1 MKLHRLVQTSLA
13 VAATRSRNAKRDAL
27 AEVIRA
33 MDGEELPVGV
43 AYLSGILPQG
53 RIGVGPAAIRD
64 SAAVPPAPVP
74 SLSLREAHAAVE
86 RVRSPAGPGSAEAR
100 RAALRALFGRC
111 VPDELRF
118 LIRLFVGELRQGA
131 LDGVMVEAIAKA
143 AQCSGADV
151 RRAYML
157 RPDLAHVATVAM
169 RDGAAGLRSVRLS
182 LGTPIQSMLAQTAHD
197 VGGAV
202 DAMQRAVLDYKMD
215 GARVQVHKAGTE
227 VAVFSRQHNDVS
239 SSVPEVVE
247 AVVAMPAR
255 SLVLDGEVIGFDGA
269 GRPLPFQTTMRRFG
283 RRRDVATL
291 REELPVAPRFF
302 DCLHA
307 DGEDILGQ
315 PLTERLALLDAIVA
329 PALRMPRIETLEA
342 AVATAFLDGAL
353 AAGHEGVMVKDP
365 ASGYAAGSRG
375 KAWLKVKSA
384 HTLDLV
390 VLAAEWGHGR
400 RRGKLSNLHLGARDP
415 GTGGFVMLGKTFK
428 GLTDAMLAWQ
438 TRALLDL
445 EVSCDSHT
453 VYVEPRLVV
462 EILCN
467 EVQTSPHYPAGLA
480 LRFARV
486 KRYRT
491 DKGPDAADTLDTVR
505 ALHTGAGE

>member
-1 MKLHRLVQTSLA
+1 MKLHRLVRVSSA
-13 VAATRSRNAKRDAL
+13 VASTRGRNAKRDAL
-27 AEVIRA
+27 AEALRA
-33 MDGEELPVGV
+33 MDADELPVGV
-43 AYLSGILPQG
+43 AYLSGVLPQG

-64 SAAVPPAPVP
+64 AARTGPSPSAALTIA
-74 SLSLREAHAAVE
+74 EADAAME
-86 RVRSPAGPGSAEAR
+86 RIRATTGPGSTATRKET
-100 RAALRALFGRC
+100 LRALFGRAT
-111 VPDELRF
+111 PDEQRF
-118 LIRLFVGELRQGA
+118 LIRLLVGELRQGA
-131 LDGVMVEAIAKA
+131 LDGVMVEAIARA
-143 AQCSGADV
+143 AVCSAADV

-157 RPDLAHVATVAM
+157 RGDLPGIASVAM
-169 RDGAAGLRSVRLS
+169 TRGAAGLRAFRLAV
-182 LGTPIQSMLAQTAHD
+182 GTPVRSMLAQTADD
-197 VGGAV
+197 VGDAV
-202 DAMQRAVLDYKMD
+202 DAFAGAMLDYKMD
-215 GARVQVHKAGTE
+215 GARVQVHKSGRD

-239 SSVPEVVE
+239 GSVPEVVE
-247 AVVAMPAR
+247 AVA
-255 SLVLDGEVIGFDGA
+255 SLPVESIVLDGEAIAREPG

-283 RRRDVATL
+283 RRQDVAEL
-291 REELPVAPRFF
+291 REALPLAVHFF

-307 DGEDILGQ
+307 AGEDAIATPLG
-315 PLTERLALLDAIVA
+315 ERIALLDEFV
-329 PALRMPRIETLEA
+329 PERLHMPRATTDDP
-342 AVATAFLDGAL
+342 AVAVDFLDAAL

-365 ASGYAAGSRG
+365 TSPYAAGSRG
-375 KAWLKVKSA
+375 KAWLKIKPA

-415 GTGGFVMLGKTFK
+415 ATGGFVMLGKTFK

-445 EVSCDSHT
+445 EVSRDRYT

-491 DKGPDAADTLDTVR
+491 DKPADQADTLDAAR
-505 ALHTGAGE
+505 KLHSGAE